1 MTDQTLTHQVIYS
14 VFVRCHT
21 PEGTFHALERDLD
34 RIRLAAPTPS
44 ATTGPSTRNTARG
57 RTSSTWWMVSMPVA

>member
-21 PEGTFHALERDLD
+21 PEGTFPPWSVTWTASAL
-34 RIRLAAPTPS
+34 LARTSCGSCPSTPS
-44 ATTGPSTRNTARG
+44 G
-57 RTSSTWWMVSMPVA
+57 